1 MARAERAE
9 SLKADRERM
18 LAAFPVSREILARL
32 DVYVDQLLTWQ
43 GKTNLVGDS
52 TIPNL
57 WTRHIADS
65 LQLLDV
71 APEDKVWVDLGSGAG
86 LPGLVL
92 ACALADVPGA
102 MIHLIE
108 SNRKKTA
115 FLRQIAAMLG
125 LPARIHGQRIEEFTK
140 TYSGP
145 ADVVTAR
152 ALTSVTGLLAYA
164 HPLLKRGAKG
174 VFPKGQH
181 VDVELTEA
189 SRYWNMEIEMIP
201 SRTAGGGVILVVRHA
216 QPLPPGN
223 R

>member
-1 MARAERAE
+1 MERTELAE
-9 SLKADRERM
+9 SLKADRARM
-18 LAAFPVSREILARL
+18 LTAFPVSREILARL

-102 MIHLIE
+102 MVHLVE
-108 SNRKKTA
+108 SNRKKSA
-115 FLRQIAAMLG
+115 FLRQVAAMLG
-125 LPARIHGQRIEEFTK
+125 LPARVHAQRIEEFTR

-145 ADVVTAR
+145 VEAITAR
-152 ALTSVTGLLAYA
+152 AVTSVTGLLTYA
-164 HPLLKRGAKG
+164 HPLLKKGAKG

-189 SRYWNMEIEMIP
+189 SRCWNMEIEMIP
-201 SRTAGGGVILVVRHA
+201 SRTGGGGVILVVRRA
-216 QPLPPGN
+216 QPLPT
-223 R
+223 RDR